1 MSKTLRLF
9 EQSNL
14 AATAI
19 KLGGAK
25 ADAAALLRGLDGGD
39 GGDGDDGDGDGGGG
53 GGGGQVKVQHVVSA
67 SKLEWGGG
75 GPSDAAD
82 AVLIGGT
89 NLTLTLTLA
98 LTLILILT

>member
-1 MSKTLRLF
+1 M
-9 EQSNL
+9 
-14 AATAI
+14 
-19 KLGGAK
+19 
-25 ADAAALLRGLDGGD
+25 
-39 GGDGDDGDGDGGGG
+39 
-53 GGGGQVKVQHVVSA
+53 VSA

-98 LTLILILT
+98 LTLTLTLTLTEREEC